1 MSPSDGRRQASR
13 AAGAPAIGEQDDET
27 AMVEPVRVGLVGLG
41 RMGRFHAANL
51 AGRIPGARLVRVAD
65 SAEDVARENASRL
78 GGVGWSTHHE
88 DFLENPEV
96 EAVIVASPT
105 HLHAEM
111 VEAAAASGKYVFCE
125 KPISHNLERT
135 YDVIEAV
142 REAGVGLQVG
152 FHRRYDPDYRAAK
165 EKIRAGHIGEVYLF
179 RTTLRDMRSP
189 GFGYIRG
196 SGGFFADVTVH
207 DFDAARWL
215 VGEIIEV
222 TAAGAALSDPGF
234 EEVGD
239 IDNAVITLR
248 FASGALGVIDNS
260 RVAGYGYECSS
271 EVLGHRGTLRI
282 GNHRRVA
289 VETLTPGR
297 ACRDHV
303 SNFVERFA
311 DAYRE
316 EMEHFVRAVRGEA
329 EPEPGGADAAA
340 AAVLARAAERSHREG
355 RTVRLDRETRDGEV
369 FYEEAG
375 V

>member
-41 RMGRFHAANL
+41 RIGRFHAANL

-88 DFLENPEV
+88 DLLEDPEV

-111 VEAAAASGKYVFCE
+111 VEA
-125 KPISHNLERT
+125 
-135 YDVIEAV
+135 
-142 REAGVGLQVG
+142 
-152 FHRRYDPDYRAAK
+152 
-165 EKIRAGHIGEVYLF
+165 
-179 RTTLRDMRSP
+179 
-189 GFGYIRG
+189 
-196 SGGFFADVTVH
+196 
-207 DFDAARWL
+207 
-215 VGEIIEV
+215 
-222 TAAGAALSDPGF
+222 
-234 EEVGD
+234 
-239 IDNAVITLR
+239 
-248 FASGALGVIDNS
+248 
-260 RVAGYGYECSS
+260 
-271 EVLGHRGTLRI
+271 
-282 GNHRRVA
+282 
-289 VETLTPGR
+289 
-297 ACRDHV
+297 
-303 SNFVERFA
+303 
-311 DAYRE
+311 
-316 EMEHFVRAVRGEA
+316 
-329 EPEPGGADAAA
+329 AAA